1 MLKVWEALYRVILKT
16 YTEENQKNDLLQEVS
31 KFVSSSVESKKSP
44 LELMEMVNGI
54 ATRELH
60 NKVMLFIDQNIVKNH
75 GNSGVT
81 LSLKIAMPMWLFLYQ
96 SEAVIGTLESQVQS
110 TCYLCLL
117 RLTETTINESYLTI
131 WLTCAEILSYLKSG
145 GFTVHIG
152 GDKWRA
158 VALDEANEMCVDK
171 DMKSAVTYLTEQYL
185 QKTSLFFNNRIKL
198 TKSFLHQ
205 LFPQPLTTPNSN
217 TIQDVTKNCIRT
229 KKTYSQ

>member
-1 MLKVWEALYRVILKT
+1 MLLVGDGKTYQHLTQLNCKYDKLLEKLLIFLGDWHILKTYQSTLMKAYYGSGLESIAQYAGYSDSALAKCANFKRTHIFLLKVWEALYRVILKT

-96 SEAVIGTLESQVQS
+96 SEAVIGTLESQV
-110 TCYLCLL
+110 
-117 RLTETTINESYLTI
+117 
-131 WLTCAEILSYLKSG
+131 
-145 GFTVHIG
+145 
-152 GDKWRA
+152 
-158 VALDEANEMCVDK
+158 
-171 DMKSAVTYLTEQYL
+171 
-185 QKTSLFFNNRIKL
+185 
-198 TKSFLHQ
+198 
-205 LFPQPLTTPNSN
+205 
-217 TIQDVTKNCIRT
+217 
-229 KKTYSQ
+229 